1 VVVNATQTVLLVV
14 QVVVL
19 DLIIHLVV
27 LELVDK
33 ETLEAL
39 QMYGHNLL
47 GEVVEAE
54 ALVVLVHFIQ
64 AVTELQVL

>member
-1 VVVNATQTVLLVV
+1 MVVNATQTVLLVV

-19 DLIIHLVV
+19 DSIIHLVV

>member
-1 VVVNATQTVLLVV
+1 MVVNAIKTALLVV

-19 DLIIHLVV
+19 DSIIHLVV

-47 GEVVEAE
+47 GEVVEA
-54 ALVVLVHFIQ
+54 VHFIQ